1 MVDKLEQPSIK
12 KNFIMNA
19 ILTMSSF
26 IFPLITFPYI
36 SRVLLVT
43 GIGKVSFATSII
55 SYFTIF
61 AQLGIPTYGIRVC
74 AQVRGNKEELS
85 RVTHELLLINIV
97 TTIISYIVFVVSLL
111 TVPKMRDEKILMILM
126 SFTIILSTIGM
137 EWLYKALEKYTYITV
152 RSLIFKLISVAAM
165 FLFVHDKSDYII
177 YGAISVFAAGASNIL
192 NIINA
197 KKYIFF
203 HYVGEYNFKKHLKS
217 IGIFFA
223 MACAVTI
230 YTHLDTVM
238 LGFMTTDVDVGYYN
252 VAVKIKTILTSI
264 VTSLGTVLLPRASY
278 YIQYNEL
285 DKFYKVSKKAFNFV
299 FIISVPLIIY
309 FMFLADEVIRLL
321 SGPTYGAAV
330 PAMIIIMPTVFLI
343 GLNNILAIQMLI
355 PLGKEKTV
363 FYAEL
368 VGAVIDIV
376 LNYIFIP
383 IFKSSGA
390 AIGTLVAEIIV
401 TFICYWALRKETAE
415 GFREISYWKIIISLA
430 LGFASL
436 VLMRFISLTVFWT
449 LFISAVFFFG
459 IYILSLYLLKEKLT
473 RDLIDQ
479 ILKKI
484 KGAAIQNEKS

>member
-1 MVDKLEQPSIK
+1 M
-12 KNFIMNA
+12 
-19 ILTMSSF
+19 T
-26 IFPLITFPYI
+26 
-36 SRVLLVT
+36 
-43 GIGKVSFATSII
+43 
-55 SYFTIF
+55 
-61 AQLGIPTYGIRVC
+61 
-74 AQVRGNKEELS
+74 
-85 RVTHELLLINIV
+85 
-97 TTIISYIVFVVSLL
+97 
-111 TVPKMRDEKILMILM
+111 
-126 SFTIILSTIGM
+126 
-137 EWLYKALEKYTYITV
+137 
-152 RSLIFKLISVAAM
+152 
-165 FLFVHDKSDYII
+165 
-177 YGAISVFAAGASNIL
+177 
-192 NIINA
+192 
-197 KKYIFF
+197 
-203 HYVGEYNFKKHLKS
+203 
-217 IGIFFA
+217 
-223 MACAVTI
+223 CAVTI

-238 LGFMTTDVDVGYYN
+238 LGFMATDVDVGYYN

-285 DKFYKVSKKAFNFV
+285 DKFYKVSKKALNFV

-368 VGAVIDIV
+368 VGAVIDII

-415 GFREISYWKIIISLA
+415 GFREISYWKIIISLT